1 MAPDL
6 DRSPPVFLREPDQ
19 IGKGV
24 WVFRL
29 DAIRRDGR
37 DRLFVV
43 RASIELVANPAEPRV
58 QLGGHFHRTPAACL
72 AFLRSEEHT
81 SELPSLMRISSAV
94 FCLQTKNKAQTTD
107 R

>member
-1 MAPDL
+1 MCMSVWSSDVCSSEL
-6 DRSPPVFLREPDQ
+6 WPPGFLREPDQ

-43 RASIELVANPAEPRV
+43 RASIELVANPEEPRV
-58 QLGGHFHRTPAACL
+58 QRGGHFHRTPAACL
-72 AFLRSEEHT
+72 AFLACAGSFDILNHV
-81 SELPSLMRISSAV
+81 SASLRLHHSH
-94 FCLQTKNKAQTTD
+94 N
-107 R
+107 